1 MKLLIL
7 APVILLVGIAVH
19 GLIRNQTDTATAA
32 STATELSAPPASAAP
47 AVVWSHPTTAPTTQ
61 ALAAEFP
68 VLHGH
73 AGFWRIGQDASNVW
87 WFISPSGKKEFMN
100 MVTTVQ
106 PYQRGRDPN
115 GPTFISTDWDGGA
128 TPNGNLDLWARE
140 TLARV
145 RAIGFKGLGAWCHP
159 IFHNYNIPMSRDL
172 NISSWTGVGDKRL
185 YSSNWAAAAELAVKE
200 QCAPLQ
206 NNVNLVGYFTDNELD
221 WGDGSSGPA
230 IYFDHLPKDDANRVQ
245 VEKVIQATWTTVA
258 QFNKDWNAKL
268 TSWNDLDTWDRLPK
282 DQQPKA
288 YTRLFSAWLSHLAH
302 DYFRMTTALVHK
314 YDPNHLIL
322 GVRFRGYAPT
332 EVVRASKGYTDAQS
346 INYYVGDAR
355 LDLDQFRMMN
365 EAADQPIIVSE
376 YSFNS
381 LDGRSG
387 DRNLV
392 GFAAQVLD
400 QQARADG
407 YRLMTTRMAR
417 VPYIIGADWFQW
429 MDEPPSG
436 RSNDGEDVN
445 FGVVDIDDRPY
456 QALTASIKATTPLLN
471 PLHAKSVSDDQQDVW
486 RESFATKPV
495 AHVPYL
501 TKPISINGELSDW
514 PAEAKLEGIRHS
526 QTIGLDRSQ
535 LPLPNVYLGWTDAG
549 LYLGLEVFDND
560 IEGAPAKG
568 WWWTK
573 DNVEF
578 WISTKPVASDQ
589 NTYDADCQQFFFVPN
604 DETAADGVSGV
615 VGQWHR
621 PGDAITD
628 NIIPQPDIRQAT
640 RILPDRYVVEMF
652 IPAKA
657 LHGWDP
663 KTQPAMAFNIHVRN
677 FQHALDYFWSA
688 PKEVMTQLRPNTW
701 GNMYLEPA
709 PKNAQSATAKHTPI
723 FASSN

>member
-1 MKLLIL
+1 MTRLTMAGCIL
-7 APVILLVGIAVH
+7 VLGVIAREAVVTH
-19 GLIRNQTDTATAA
+19 TTWATAA
-32 STATELSAPPASAAP
+32 SVNATTEPAGA
-47 AVVWSHPTTAPTTQ
+47 TTTLASNQPTTQ
-61 ALAAEFP
+61 PAPQFSILR
-68 VLHGH
+68 GH
-73 AGFWRIGQDASNVW
+73 PGFWRVGEDSNKVW
-87 WFISPSGKKEFMN
+87 WFVAPSNKPDFLN
-100 MVTTVQ
+100 TVTTVQ
-106 PYQRGRDPN
+106 PYQRGRDPS
-115 GPTFISTDWDGGA
+115 GLSFVSTDWDGGT
-128 TPNGNLDLWARE
+128 TPNGDLNHWATA

-145 RAIGFKGLGAWCHP
+145 QATGFKGLGAWCHP
-159 IFHNYNIPMSRDL
+159 IFHKYDVPMTRDL
-172 NISSWTGVGDKRL
+172 NLWAWTSVYTSRF
-185 YSSNWAAAAELAVKE
+185 YSPEWAKAAEVAVKE
-200 QCAPLQ
+200 QCGTLHD
-206 NNVNLVGYFTDNELD
+206 NVNLVGYFTDNELD
-221 WGDGSSGPA
+221 WGDGGCGPS
-230 IYFDHLPKDDANRVQ
+230 IYFDNLPKGDPNRVEVEHVVESTWPTVDQFNKDWSAKLTDWKDLDAWDHLPKD
-245 VEKVIQATWTTVA
+245 T
-258 QFNKDWNAKL
+258 
-268 TSWNDLDTWDRLPK
+268 
-282 DQQPKA
+282 QPKA
-288 YTRLFSAWLSHLAH
+288 YTRLFTAWLSHLAA
-302 DYFRMTTALVHK
+302 DYFRETTTLVHK
-314 YDPNHLIL
+314 YDPNHLVL

-332 EVVRASKGYTDAQS
+332 EVVRAASGYTDAQS

-355 LDLDQFRMMN
+355 LDLDQFRMMYEVGN
-365 EAADQPIIVSE
+365 QPVIISE
-376 YSFNS
+376 YSFNA

-392 GFAAQVLD
+392 GFNAQVLD

-407 YRLMTTRMAR
+407 YRLMTTRLAR

-436 RSNDGEDVN
+436 RSSDGEDVN

-456 QALTASIKATTPLLN
+456 EMLVSSIRETTPLLN
-471 PLHAKSVSDDQQDVW
+471 PLHTKSASDDGHDIW

-495 AHVPYL
+495 ANVPYL

-514 PAEAKLEGIRHS
+514 PAEAKVQGIRHS

-535 LPLPNVYLGWTDAG
+535 LPVPNLYLGWTKDG
-549 LYLGLEVFDND
+549 LYMGLEVFDND

-589 NTYDADCQQFFFVPN
+589 NTYDVNCHQFFFVPN
-604 DETAADGVSGV
+604 DETAPDGAGGV

-621 PGDAITD
+621 TGDAISD
-628 NIIPQPDIRQAT
+628 NLIPQPDIRQAA

-701 GNMYLEPA
+701 GNMYLENP
-709 PKNAQSATAKHTPI
+709 PKNAQAAMITKNTQTL
-723 FASSN
+723 ASTN